1 MADNAKEMYPT
12 SEVDLLCAQLN
23 CGEIT
28 RLGFVEECAKLTSR
42 QVACSRAGLWVFI
55 DSPQGRLL
63 RCEGV
68 YDRVADTVVQVPD
81 ESEERSGPYFLEL
94 ERAGYVLA
102 NDARTHPATRSFFED
117 HLQSNGVQSLMAAA
131 FSLNGRLFGAFT
143 CTEVDQAVTWTQRQ
157 LAILTK
163 IGSRA
168 TLALASSPRFLNSML
183 APL

>member
-1 MADNAKEMYPT
+1 MYLTP
-12 SEVDLLCAQLN
+12 EVDILCARLN
-23 CGEIT
+23 CGDIP
-28 RLGFVEECAKLTSR
+28 RQRFVEECAKLTSR
-42 QVACSRAGLWVFI
+42 QVDCSRAGLWVFI

-63 RCEGV
+63 RCQGV
-68 YDRVADTVVQVPD
+68 HDRVNDTIVQVED
-81 ESEERSGPYFLEL
+81 ESEEKSGPYFLEL
-94 ERAGYVLA
+94 ERCGHVLA

-117 HLQSNGVQSLMAAA
+117 HLKSSGVQSLMAAA

-143 CTEVDQAVTWTQRQ
+143 CTQVDAPVAWSQRQ

-168 TLALASSPRFLNSML
+168 TLALASSPRFLDSML

>member
-1 MADNAKEMYPT
+1 MYPS
-12 SEVDLLCAQLN
+12 SEVDFLCARLN
-23 CGEIT
+23 CGEIP
-28 RLGFVEECAKLTSR
+28 RQRFVEECAKLTTR
-42 QVACSRAGLWVFI
+42 QVGCSRAGLWVFV

-68 YDRVADTVVQVPD
+68 YDRVNDRLVQVAD

-94 ERAGYVLA
+94 ERSGHVLA

-117 HLQSNGVQSLMAAA
+117 HLQSTGVQSLMAAA

-143 CTEVDQAVTWTQRQ
+143 CTQVGEPMAWSQRQ

-163 IGSRA
+163 IGARA
-168 TLALASSPRFLNSML
+168 TLALASAPHFLESML